1 MTRVHNSRL
10 LSLAILATLVGCSG
24 SGDGATGTVKTGGDF
39 LVLRSEPSDNGRLYL
54 NDAIQLDFSNE
65 VDLDSVDLSTFT
77 IQVQDQVGNTVAE
90 PVAGLFSVA
99 TSPGDT
105 TLGRRLRFTPRLP
118 TNDLY
123 TNGGFRPGR
132 TYVVQLVGG
141 DRVNG
146 TVLRDKNGR
155 ALERPQS
162 FRFSTSSG
170 TSPSELFRNTVPGGP
185 RRVAVQVTPSVGND
199 LVALSKIGGP
209 PVEVRITFDQPLN
222 PATSNV
228 PTAVDTNPL
237 TRSSADRG
245 RIFLEYDDP
254 VASIGPSAWI
264 PADVELESNT
274 LLGSTVV
281 LRPLGVLPN
290 NANIRVIVERQLED
304 ISGESNVPVAA
315 YERIVGTF
323 RTQRAYESQFACLV
337 ADLGDSEQVDFTA
350 AFAEP
355 TAEVGPGYLK
365 AGFAFEGSTT
375 GAIFQP
381 SAPDTVLNTD
391 FTTVSPINGPAF
403 NVSGGVFNFQSVL
416 IPAGRTVRGQGSK
429 PMVWLVTDRFE
440 VAGTLSVNGGQGTVV
455 MTTGNADVPKAGGAG
470 ACGGG
475 DGGDGSP
482 SATQRDES
490 GAHGKGPGQLAA
502 GGGRGGVLA
511 CTAGCGRGS
520 GGGGGSFAS
529 QGDPN
534 FKVKTIPVGAATPA
548 NPVSIFPQQA
558 GIGGNGCTGAAGSL
572 TRAFLSGGSPGPVQF
587 VDTRTDNNFWGVGVR
602 FDSPLRIVGE
612 LSVPVGGAGGG
623 GGGDWDPTNTCSTS
637 DVSFVNDASG
647 GGGGGGGGVLIVKC
661 LGPIVI
667 AEGGRIS
674 ADGGH
679 GGGGAQSGS
688 SSRGGGGGG
697 GSGGMVVLMSA
708 QRIEINARGTGSGA
722 TARYL
727 YGGIATDTNDF
738 NFSISADGGAC
749 VTDNF
754 ATTGTSIVRAKYV
767 VTGSAIAA
775 NFNVTY
781 DTAPLGGYGGMGV
794 VQLMAPA
801 GDNLTDGTNTKLD
814 DNILFFRGGVLA
826 TGLQKENLIGWRG
839 YPNSS
844 GQGVGDTGV
853 AVPSYFPPPPP
864 AAQTSRADN
873 EGDIRPAPILLPS
886 PFGTKTRL
894 RSNWIDTGST
904 ARRSL
909 PFGDDGLP
917 RGVTDIAGNLSGP
930 RYEFSGYRI
939 SGQTSTGYTDYEL
952 FGSAARPKFTTVIPA
967 APVAQL
973 TASASYLGAPAYQ
986 VDLADP
992 ALGDE
997 ADRFVGYH
1005 AELLSA
1011 SGAVL
1016 GGYRVLSHGPQQALL
1031 AVEGALPAGAASM
1044 RIQAKFYE
1052 IVTNGVEGLGQT
1064 YAGLT
1069 GRVPVANVRIGFAFH
1084 SDPKSATAARFP
1096 TTPGT
1101 FTYELDDPA
1110 VQESIRTL
1118 VGGAKF
1124 VQWDVLFD
1132 TAYQSV
1138 PGDQPLP
1145 LRPDTPRPELRF
1157 LRVPVRF

>member
-1 MTRVHNSRL
+1 MIRVQTSRL
-10 LSLAILATLVGCSG
+10 LSLAVLAVFVGCSG
-24 SGDGATGTVKTGGDF
+24 GGEESASSVKTGGDF
-39 LVLRSEPSDNGRLYL
+39 LVLRSEPSDNGRLFL
-54 NDAIQLDFSNE
+54 NDPIQLDFSND
-65 VDLDSVDLSTFT
+65 VDLDSVNLNTFA
-77 IQVQDQVGNTVAE
+77 IQVLDQVGNIVAE
-90 PVAGLFSVA
+90 PVAGLFSVG

-105 TLGRRLRFTPRLP
+105 TSGRRLRFTPRLP

-123 TNGGFRPGR
+123 TDGGFRPGR

-141 DRVNG
+141 DRVSG
-146 TVLRDKNGR
+146 TVLRDRGGR
-155 ALERPQS
+155 ALVRPQTL
-162 FRFSTSSG
+162 RFTTSSG
-170 TSPSELFRNTVPGGP
+170 TAPAELFRNTVPGGP
-185 RRVAVQVTPSVGND
+185 RRVAVQVTPSAGTD
-199 LVALSKIGGP
+199 IVALGKIGGP

-222 PATSNV
+222 PASSNV
-228 PTAVDTNPL
+228 PVAVDTNPL
-237 TRSSADRG
+237 TRSSDNRG

-254 VASIGPSAWI
+254 SPSIGPSAWI

-274 LLGSTVV
+274 LAGSTVV

-290 NANIRVIVERQLED
+290 NATIRVIVDNQLED
-304 ISGESNVPVAA
+304 ISGESNVPNVA

-323 RTQRAYESQFACLV
+323 RTQRSYESQFACLV
-337 ADLGDSEQVDFTA
+337 ADFEDSELIDFTA
-350 AFAEP
+350 AFQEP

-365 AGFAFEGSTT
+365 AGFQFEGSTT

-381 SAPDTVLNTD
+381 SAPDTILNTD
-391 FTTVSPINGPAF
+391 FTTVTPINGPTF
-403 NVSGGVFNFQSVL
+403 NVSGGVFSFQSVF
-416 IPAGRTVRGQGSK
+416 IPGGRVVRGQGSK

-440 VAGTLSVNGGQGTVV
+440 VAGTLSVNGGPGTVV
-455 MTTGNADVPKAGGAG
+455 MSTGNADVPKAGGAG

-482 SATQRDES
+482 SATQRDET
-490 GAHGKGPGQLAA
+490 GGHGKGPGQIAG

-520 GGGGGSFAS
+520 AGGGGSFTT

-534 FKVKTIPVGAATPA
+534 FKIKTVPVGAGNPV

-558 GIGGNGCTGAAGSL
+558 GIGGNGCTGAAGTL
-572 TRAFLSGGSPGPVQF
+572 TRSFLSGGSPGPVQF
-587 VDTRTDNNFWGVGVR
+587 VDARTDNNFWGVGVR
-602 FDSPLRIVGE
+602 FDNPLRIVGE
-612 LSVPVGGAGGG
+612 LAVPIGGAGGG
-623 GGGDWDPTNTCSTS
+623 GGGDWDPSNSCSTS
-637 DVSFVNDASG
+637 DVAFQNDASG

-708 QRIEINARGTGSGA
+708 SRIEINARGTGTGA
-722 TARYL
+722 NARYL
-727 YGGIATDTNDF
+727 YGGPIGPVPDTNDF

-754 ATTGTSIVRAKYV
+754 SAQGTSIVKAKYV
-767 VTGSAIAA
+767 VVPPATAIAT
-775 NFNVTY
+775 NFGTTY
-781 DTAPLGGYGGMGV
+781 DTAPLGGFGGMGV

-801 GDNLTDGTNTKLD
+801 GSNSDGTNTRLD
-814 DNILFFRGGVLA
+814 DNILFYRGGSLVTDA
-826 TGLQKENLIGWRG
+826 AQKEALIGWRG
-839 YPNSS
+839 FPNSL
-844 GQGVGDTGV
+844 GQGVGDNGV
-853 AVPSYFPPPPP
+853 PVINYN
-864 AAQTSRADN
+864 TSAKIDN

-894 RSNWIDTGST
+894 RSKWIDTGST

-917 RGVTDIAGNLSGP
+917 RGVTDTGNLAGP
-930 RYEFSGYRI
+930 RYEFAGYRAT
-939 SGQTSTGYTDYEL
+939 GQNSTGYTDYEL
-952 FGSAARPKFTTVIPA
+952 VGSAARPRFTTVVPA
-967 APVAQL
+967 SSVTQL
-973 TASASYLGAPAYQ
+973 STSSFLGTPAYQ
-986 VDLADP
+986 ADLADP
-992 ALGDE
+992 VLGDV
-997 ADRFVGYH
+997 ADRFAGYQ

-1016 GGYRVLSHGPQQALL
+1016 GGYRILAHGPQQVLL
-1031 AVEGALPAGAASM
+1031 ATDGALPAAAASL
-1044 RIQAKFYE
+1044 RVQAKFYE
-1052 IVTNGVEGLGQT
+1052 IFTNGVEGLGQT
-1064 YAGLT
+1064 YSGFA

-1084 SDPKSATAARFP
+1084 TDPSSASAPRYPVGA
-1096 TTPGT
+1096 GT
-1101 FTYELDDPA
+1101 FTYDLADPA
-1110 VQESIRTL
+1110 VQETIRAL
-1118 VGGAKF
+1118 GATF

-1132 TAYQSV
+1132 TAFQSLA
-1138 PGDQPLP
+1138 GDQPLP

>member
-1 MTRVHNSRL
+1 M
-10 LSLAILATLVGCSG
+10 
-24 SGDGATGTVKTGGDF
+24 KTGGNF
-39 LVLRSEPSDNGRLYL
+39 LVLKSEPSDNGRLYL
-54 NDAIQLDFSNE
+54 NDAIQLDFSND
-65 VDLDSVDLSTFT
+65 VDLNSVNLNTFS
-77 IQVQDQVGNTVAE
+77 IQVLDQVGNTVAE
-90 PVAGLFSVA
+90 PVAGLFSLS

-105 TLGRRLRFTPRLP
+105 ASGRRLRFTPRLP

-123 TNGGFRPGR
+123 TDGGFRPGR

-155 ALERPQS
+155 ALERPQT

-170 TSPSELFRNTVPGGP
+170 TSPSELFRNTIPGGP
-185 RRVAVQVTPSVGND
+185 RRVAVQVTPSVGSD
-199 LVALSKIGGP
+199 LVALGKIGGP

-222 PATSNV
+222 PASSNV
-228 PTAVDTNPL
+228 PIAVDTNPL

-254 VASIGPSAWI
+254 AASIGPRAWI
-264 PADVELESNT
+264 PADVELESNS
-274 LLGSTVV
+274 LSGSTVV

-290 NANIRVIVERQLED
+290 NAIIRVIVESQLED
-304 ISGESNVPVAA
+304 ISGESNVPNVA
-315 YERIVGTF
+315 YERIVGSF

-337 ADLGDSEQVDFTA
+337 ADFGDSEQIDLAA
-350 AFAEP
+350 AFPEP
-355 TAEVGPGYLK
+355 TAEVGPGYLR
-365 AGFAFEGSTT
+365 AGFQFEGSTT

-381 SAPDTVLNTD
+381 SAPETILNTD
-391 FTTVSPINGPAF
+391 FTTVTPINGPAF

-416 IPAGRTVRGQGSK
+416 IPAGKAVRGQGSN
-429 PMVWLVTDRFE
+429 PMVWLVTERFE
-440 VAGTLSVNGGQGTVV
+440 VAGNLSVDGGQGTVV
-455 MTTGNADVPKAGGAG
+455 MSTGNADVPKAGGAG

-482 SATQRDES
+482 SATQRDET
-490 GAHGKGPGQLAA
+490 GAVGKGPGQLAG

-520 GGGGGSFAS
+520 AGGGGSFAT

-534 FKVKTIPVGAATPA
+534 FKIKTIPVGAGNPV

-558 GIGGNGCTGAAGSL
+558 GIGGNGCTGAAGTL
-572 TRAFLSGGSPGPVQF
+572 TRSFLSGGGPGPVQF
-587 VDTRTDNNFWGVGVR
+587 VDARTDNNFWGVGVR

-612 LSVPVGGAGGG
+612 LAVPIGGAGGG

-637 DVSFVNDASG
+637 DVAFQNDASG

-661 LGPIVI
+661 LGPIVV

-708 QRIEINARGTGSGA
+708 QRIEINARATGSGA
-722 TARYL
+722 GARYL
-727 YGGIATDTNDF
+727 YGGTTADTNDF

-754 ATTGTSIVRAKYV
+754 ATQGTSIVRAKYV
-767 VTGSAIAA
+767 VTGTAIAA
-775 NFNVTY
+775 SFNTTY

-801 GDNLTDGTNTKLD
+801 GDNSDGTNTRLD
-814 DNILFFRGGVLA
+814 DNIVFYRGGVLA
-826 TGLQKENLIGWRG
+826 TPAQKEALIGWRG
-839 YPNSS
+839 FPNSS
-844 GQGVGDTGV
+844 GQGVGDNG
-853 AVPSYFPPPPP
+853 AVVFNYNTL
-864 AAQTSRADN
+864 AKIDN

-886 PFGTKTRL
+886 PVGPKTRL

-917 RGVTDIAGNLSGP
+917 RGVTDTAGTLAGP
-930 RYEFSGYRI
+930 RYEFAGYRLA
-939 SGQTSTGYTDYEL
+939 GQTSTGYTDYEL
-952 FGSAARPKFTTVIPA
+952 VGSAARPKFTTVIPA
-967 APVAQL
+967 VPITQL
-973 TASASYLGAPAYQ
+973 TTAATYLGSPAYQ
-986 VDLADP
+986 VDLASP
-992 ALGDE
+992 ALGSE

-1011 SGAVL
+1011 TGSVL
-1016 GGYRVLSHGPQQALL
+1016 GGYRILTHGPQQVLL
-1031 AVEGALPAGAASM
+1031 AVEGTLPAGAASM
-1044 RIQAKFYE
+1044 RVQAKFYE
-1052 IVTNGVEGLGQT
+1052 VVTNGIEGLGQT

-1084 SDPKSATAARFP
+1084 TDPKNSAAPRFP
-1096 TTPGT
+1096 AAAGT
-1101 FTYELDDPA
+1101 FTYDLADPA
-1110 VQESIRTL
+1110 VQETIRAL
-1118 VGGAKF
+1118 GAKF

-1132 TAYQSV
+1132 TAFQSV
-1138 PGDQPLP
+1138 AGDQPLA

>member
-1 MTRVHNSRL
+1 MTRVHTLRL
-10 LSLAILATLVGCSG
+10 LSLAALASLVGCSG
-24 SGDGATGTVKTGGDF
+24 SGGGATGTVKTGGDF
-39 LVLRSEPSDNGRLYL
+39 LVLKSEPSDNGRLYL
-54 NDAIQLDFSNE
+54 NDAIELDFSNE
-65 VDLDSVDLSTFT
+65 VDLNSVNLNTFT
-77 IQVQDQVGNTVAE
+77 IQVLDQVGNTVAE
-90 PVAGLFSVA
+90 PVAGLFSLA

-105 TLGRRLRFTPRLP
+105 SSGRRLRFTPRLP

-141 DRVNG
+141 DRVSG
-146 TVLRDKNGR
+146 TVLLDKGGR

-170 TSPSELFRNTVPGGP
+170 TSPSELFRNTVAGGP
-185 RRVAVQVTPSVGND
+185 RRIAVQVTPSVDND

-222 PATSNV
+222 PASSNV

-245 RIFLEYDDP
+245 RIFLEYDDF
-254 VASIGPSAWI
+254 VFGQRVWI

-290 NANIRVIVERQLED
+290 NATIRVIVESQLED
-304 ISGESNVPVAA
+304 ISGESNVPNSVA

-337 ADLGDSEQVDFTA
+337 ADFGDSDQVDFTA
-350 AFAEP
+350 AFPEP

-365 AGFAFEGSTT
+365 AGFQFEGSTT

-381 SAPDTVLNTD
+381 SAPETILNTD
-391 FTTVSPINGPAF
+391 FTTVTPINGPAF

-416 IPAGRTVRGQGSK
+416 IPSGKVVRGQGSH
-429 PMVWLVTDRFE
+429 PMVWLVTERFE

-455 MTTGNADVPKAGGAG
+455 MSTGNADVPKAGGAG

-490 GAHGKGPGQLAA
+490 GAQGKGPGQLAG
-502 GGGRGGVLA
+502 GGGRGGSLA

-520 GGGGGSFAS
+520 AGGGGSFAS

-534 FKVKTIPVGAATPA
+534 FKIKTIPVGAAAPV

-558 GIGGNGCTGAAGSL
+558 GIGGNGCTGAAGTL
-572 TRAFLSGGSPGPVQF
+572 TRSFLSGGTPGPVQF
-587 VDTRTDNNFWGVGVR
+587 VDARTDNNFWGVGVR

-612 LSVPVGGAGGG
+612 LAVPIGGAGGG

-637 DVSFVNDASG
+637 DVAFLNDASG

-667 AEGGRIS
+667 ADGGRIS

-708 QRIEINARGTGSGA
+708 QRIEINARGTGTGA

-727 YGGIATDTNDF
+727 YGGTAADTNDF
-738 NFSISADGGAC
+738 NFSVSADGGAC

-754 ATTGTSIVRAKYV
+754 SVQGTSIVRAKYV
-767 VTGSAIAA
+767 VTGTAIAA

-801 GDNLTDGTNTKLD
+801 GDNADGTNTRLD
-814 DNILFFRGGVLA
+814 DNIVFYRGGVLA
-826 TGLQKENLIGWRG
+826 TAAQKEALIGWRG
-839 YPNSS
+839 FPNSN
-844 GQGVGDTGV
+844 GQGVGDT
-853 AVPSYFPPPPP
+853 
-864 AAQTSRADN
+864 AQQVFTYNTLAKIDN

-894 RSNWIDTGST
+894 RSNWIDTGAT

-917 RGVTDIAGNLSGP
+917 RGVTDTVGNLAGP
-930 RYEFSGYRI
+930 RYEFAGYRI
-939 SGQTSTGYTDYEL
+939 SGQASTGYTDYDL
-952 FGSAARPKFTTVIPA
+952 VGSAARPKFSTVIPA
-967 APVAQL
+967 TPVTQL
-973 TASASYLGAPAYQ
+973 TASATFLGAPAYQ
-986 VDLADP
+986 VDLAAP
-992 ALGDE
+992 ALGDQ

-1011 SGAVL
+1011 SGSVL
-1016 GGYRVLSHGPQQALL
+1016 GGYRILAHGPQQVML
-1031 AVEGALPAGAASM
+1031 AVEGVLPAAAASM
-1044 RIQAKFYE
+1044 RVQAKFYE
-1052 IVTNGVEGLGQT
+1052 VVTNGVEGLGQT

-1084 SDPKSATAARFP
+1084 TDPKSATAARFP
-1096 TTPGT
+1096 AAAGT
-1101 FTYELDDPA
+1101 FTYDLADPA
-1110 VQESIRTL
+1110 VQDTIRAL
-1118 VGGAKF
+1118 GAKF

-1138 PGDQPLP
+1138 PGDQPLA